1 MVDQRLYY
9 LHNNPVKAQIVD
21 EAEHYIYSSAI
32 DYVGGKGLV
41 EIEFLE

>member
-1 MVDQRLYY
+1 MIDQRLEY

-32 DYVGGKGLV
+32 DYIGGKGMIP
-41 EIEFLE
+41 IEMID